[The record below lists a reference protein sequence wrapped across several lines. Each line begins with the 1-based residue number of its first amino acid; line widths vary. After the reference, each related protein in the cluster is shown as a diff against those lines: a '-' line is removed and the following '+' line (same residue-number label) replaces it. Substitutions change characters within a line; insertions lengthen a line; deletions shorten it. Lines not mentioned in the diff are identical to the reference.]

1 MPIKKEN
8 KNQTSY
14 SRKPQ
19 EDHSKFYKKII
30 DYFIMKS
37 GSSITK
43 QDLIHKFASEEAVL
57 AKKEK
62 PTKLKKK
69 KVKSSPTKNKD
80 RNQKKIQWMDNLL
93 FLFETEGLIR
103 IEKKII
109 LVKRP
114 FTLHGKISVSARGD
128 GFVKLPSGNEAFVP
142 SSKTDTSITGDTVE
156 ISPLNLG
163 RKDRMEAE
171 VIQIIKRG
179 RILYRMKV
187 KEISEKY
194 IFGKFLDMAGEDK
207 EGFLLKKSLLEDN
220 IKNTKIDDVL
230 IVKMKDS
237 ESDEPNLYEVS
248 FVRFESDSKED
259 PDFLR
264 VMMKYNFQQTHP
276 DHISIDFPEEVN
288 KKTVSDWKSR
298 EDLTNLFAVTIDGA
312 TAKDFDDAI
321 SLEDNGKLIRFWVH
335 IADVSYYVRQGTAL
349 DDEAYT
355 RATSVYLSNRVVP
368 MLPPVLSENLCSL
381 VADTNRLAFTVEME
395 ADYEGNILS
404 SKFYKSVI
412 NVNKRYTY
420 EMAEKEII
428 ENDPKNWMVKV
439 NQLAVNLRKKRME
452 AGRVDLN
459 LKESIMEMGTH
470 FIPISILV
478 KERLHSHIL
487 IEELMLSANT
497 KVAEHLRKKQ
507 VPALNRIHE
516 VMDSE
521 KLDALNAFLK
531 LNSFKTQLL
540 SPDYKNIKLVLDELH
555 GDPMEKVFNY
565 LLLRSFMQAYY
576 GPEYVGHWGLG
587 FKDYCHFTSPIRR
600 YPDLIVHRVLH
611 SLILKEST
619 PYSFET
625 LKGMGLHCSDEERK
639 ASDAERDIFK
649 LKACRY
655 LESTNKT
662 DFTAHITGFKPSMV
676 FVELDDPMME
686 ATMIKTEFT
695 NEFELV
701 NRNSFTFYSKKY
713 SKDFVI
719 GQKIQVKLDRIDYE
733 DIKVY
738 VKMISF

>member
-1 MPIKKEN
+1 
-8 KNQTSY
+8 
-14 SRKPQ
+14 
-19 EDHSKFYKKII
+19 
-30 DYFIMKS
+30 
-37 GSSITK
+37 
-43 QDLIHKFASEEAVL
+43 
-57 AKKEK
+57 
-62 PTKLKKK
+62 
-69 KVKSSPTKNKD
+69 
-80 RNQKKIQWMDNLL
+80 
-93 FLFETEGLIR
+93 
-103 IEKKII
+103 
-109 LVKRP
+109 
-114 FTLHGKISVSARGD
+114 
-128 GFVKLPSGNEAFVP
+128 
-142 SSKTDTSITGDTVE
+142 
-156 ISPLNLG
+156 
-163 RKDRMEAE
+163 
-171 VIQIIKRG
+171 
-179 RILYRMKV
+179 
-187 KEISEKY
+187 
-194 IFGKFLDMAGEDK
+194 
-207 EGFLLKKSLLEDN
+207 
-220 IKNTKIDDVL
+220 
-230 IVKMKDS
+230 
-237 ESDEPNLYEVS
+237 
-248 FVRFESDSKED
+248 
-259 PDFLR
+259 
-264 VMMKYNFQQTHP
+264 
-276 DHISIDFPEEVN
+276 
-288 KKTVSDWKSR
+288 
-298 EDLTNLFAVTIDGA
+298 
-312 TAKDFDDAI
+312 
-321 SLEDNGKLIRFWVH
+321 VH